1 MFDFRTIEAVKNTIL
16 KQIDSVKEHICYG
29 VETESQLMYARGRLS
44 GLETL
49 LHDIKNLHKENED
62 GTIDKT

>member
-1 MFDFRTIEAVKNTIL
+1 MLDPFTTDKVKLIIKKERTSTK
-16 KQIDSVKEHICYG
+16 DHICYG

-44 GLETL
+44 ALEAL
-49 LHDIKNLHKENED
+49 LQDINNLHKEDND

>member
-49 LHDIKNLHKENED
+49 LQDIKNLHKEDND

>member
-1 MFDFRTIEAVKNTIL
+1 MLDPHTRDLIENVINRNIRDIK
-16 KQIDSVKEHICYG
+16 DHICYG

-44 GLETL
+44 ALETL
-49 LHDIKNLHKENED
+49 LQDIKNLHKEDND

>member
-1 MFDFRTIEAVKNTIL
+1 MFDFRTIEAIKNTIL
-16 KQIDSVKEHICYG
+16 KQIDSVKQHICYG

-49 LHDIKNLHKENED
+49 LQDIKNLQKENDD
-62 GTIDKT
+62 GTIDQT

>member
-1 MFDFRTIEAVKNTIL
+1 MLDPHTREQIENVIRRNIKDVK
-16 KQIDSVKEHICYG
+16 DHICYG

-44 GLETL
+44 ALEAL
-49 LHDIKNLHKENED
+49 LQDINNLHKEDND